1 MKRDDMTCMFIIAL
15 TCHFRFTIVSRSGIA
30 LVASILRAEAG
41 SVDAGLTVH
50 CNLCVQISSDTSDT
64 AIEQI

>member
-30 LVASILRAEAG
+30 LVASILRAEA
-41 SVDAGLTVH
+41 
-50 CNLCVQISSDTSDT
+50 CQR
-64 AIEQI
+64 